1 MEMQKAVR
9 YGAILLLAIGLNQA
23 CEAQSKEETLQW
35 IKSRL
40 PETTATSQFDDN
52 TVSASY
58 SNVVINGCSL
68 TYTEKFNNVEADIFS
83 GGDKSTDKYVT
94 EVTIPLDKLSSA
106 RFRSAKDTPSDELLV
121 ASAVVFESADK
132 AIATKWTS
140 SSQEYS
146 GPVKTAHGSKSQS
159 KYAIWVSDKD
169 VAQRLVKAFSHAIEL
184 CGGKKEAF

>member
-1 MEMQKAVR
+1 MEMRKAIR
-9 YGAILLLAIGLNQA
+9 YGAILLLSAGLNQA

-40 PETTATSQFDDN
+40 PETTATSQYDDN

-58 SNVVINGCSL
+58 SNVVINGCLL
-68 TYTEKFNNVEADIFS
+68 TYTEKFTNVEADIFS
-83 GGDKSTDKYVT
+83 GGDRSTAKSVT
-94 EVTIPLDKLSSA
+94 EVAIPLDRLSSA
-106 RFRSAKDTPSDELLV
+106 RFRSAHDTPSDELLV

-132 AIATKWTS
+132 AIATTWTS
-140 SSQEYS
+140 TSQDYS
-146 GPVKTAHGSKSQS
+146 EPVRTAHGSKSQS
-159 KYAIWVSDKD
+159 TYAIWVSDKD